1 MAGSGFE
8 STVRLAK
15 SSPAMWTPIF
25 KQNRKQV
32 VKTLE
37 EYIANLT
44 QFKDLLINEDYNAI
58 FEEMQSVN
66 RIKEILNGMSP
77 PTPKVK
83 VVAK

>member
-15 SSPAMWTPIF
+15 SSPATWTPIF

-32 VKTLE
+32 VETLE

-58 FEEMQSVN
+58 FEEMQNVN
-66 RIKEILNGMSP
+66 RIKEILNGISP
-77 PTPKVK
+77 PTLEEKAVIK
-83 VVAK
+83 